1 MFCHIIRILF
11 GKRKNL
17 MPLSTFNPANYDQL
31 LTDKIAQYRPLF
43 NQLDFTEPQ
52 VFISPTSHYRM
63 RAEFRMW
70 HDENRLNYVMF
81 KKDNP
86 KEPVE
91 IHDFPIASKTI
102 TALMPLLRDQLQ
114 MNEELRRKL
123 FQVEFLS
130 TTSGDMLVSLLYH
143 KRLDENWSIE
153 ATKLSDALKIKIIG
167 RARKQKFVIG
177 GDFVTENLIIDQR
190 EYKYRQF
197 ENAFTQPNA
206 AINVEMI
213 NWVLSCCNNTS
224 GDLLELYCGNG
235 NFTIP
240 LAAKFDHVL
249 ATEISKSSVAAVHH
263 NCHANAVENITVLR
277 MSSEDFT
284 SAWNKER
291 QFRRLKDIDLDSF
304 NLSTILV
311 DPPRAGLDEKTLK
324 LAQCFDNI
332 LYISCNPQ
340 TLADNLATLC
350 LSHTIVKTAFFDQ
363 FPYTQHLESGVL
375 LKRKED
381 G

>member
-1 MFCHIIRILF
+1 MFCHIIRILL

-31 LTDKIAQYRPLF
+31 LTDKLAHYLPLF
-43 NQLDFTEPQ
+43 DQLDFTETQ
-52 VFISPTSHYRM
+52 VFTSPTSHYRM

-86 KEPVE
+86 KEPIE

-114 MNEELRRKL
+114 VNEELRRKL

-130 TTSGDMLVSLLYH
+130 TTNGDMLVSLLYH

-153 ATKLSDALKIKIIG
+153 ATKLSDALQVKIIG

-177 GDFVTENLIIDQR
+177 DDFVTENLIIDQR

-206 AINVEMI
+206 AINIEMI
-213 NWVLSCCNNTS
+213 NWTLSCCDNIS

-240 LAAKFDHVL
+240 LAAKFDRVL
-249 ATEISKSSVAAVHH
+249 ATEISKSSVAAAHH
-263 NCHANAVENITVLR
+263 NCHANAVENITMLR
-277 MSSEDFT
+277 MSSEEFT

-291 QFRRLKDIDLDSF
+291 QFRRLKDIDIDSF

-311 DPPRAGLDEKTLK
+311 DPPRAGLDDKTLK
-324 LAQCFDNI
+324 LAQRFDNI

-350 LSHTIVKTAFFDQ
+350 QSHSIVKTAFFDQ

-375 LKRKED
+375 LQRKED